1 MEMWL
6 STLLCTDK
14 FSYSLPL
21 HTGGFPCKINHWLS
35 NHMHTAVFP
44 RWTNTWLH
52 PNAHK
57 GLSSLLSKLDFKP
70 RFTSGKISFR
80 YKKRRRVPL
89 ICQCSTSI
97 KALNNVTGNKNYEQ
111 NIGKE
116 DVNGESKAD
125 SQVLL
130 TLRRTAWLT
139 RRVSSG
145 ISSLE
150 NSAK

>member
-1 MEMWL
+1 MWL
-6 STLLCTDK
+6 STPLYKDK
-14 FSYSLPL
+14 YSHSLP
-21 HTGGFPCKINHWLS
+21 PKCLS
-35 NHMHTAVFP
+35 VQNYPVDFNHMHTAVFP
-44 RWTNTWLH
+44 RWTNTWFH

-57 GLSSLLSKLDFKP
+57 GLSSLLTKLDFKP

-80 YKKRRRVPL
+80 YKRRRRVPL

-97 KALNNVTGNKNYEQ
+97 KALNNVTGNENYEH